1 MAHFAECRVDNN
13 EVIRTIVIADADV
26 VANGGNNSSEAET
39 WMANTFPNCPVL
51 TAAFEAA
58 SESYPNTYWKQGYK
72 GSGRGLYP
80 NIGQTW
86 DASLEIFKEPKRWSD
101 WVLNETSGLHECP
114 IDYPTSNVQGDSAY
128 SPPDW
133 RVSIGTWICKK
144 ADEDKMRR
152 WNTSS
157 KSWNSD
163 EDLIDE

>member
-1 MAHFAECRVDNN
+1 MGHPKIIVTTIDFIHWHLASQDN
-13 EVIRTIVIADADV
+13 
-26 VANGGNNSSEAET
+26 EA
-39 WMANTFPNCPVL
+39 
-51 TAAFEAA
+51 
-58 SESYPNTYWKQGYK
+58 
-72 GSGRGLYP
+72 
-80 NIGQTW
+80 
-86 DASLEIFKEPKRWSD
+86 EIFKEPKRWSD

-114 IDYPTSNVQGDSAY
+114 IDYPTSNIQGDNAY

-144 ADEDKMRR
+144 TDEDKMRR